1 LEDEASIRRLITA
14 LAKCNINSLA
24 MAFAPNA
31 DLSLLAIPDS
41 LACMSN
47 DNGVDSVG
55 DAVLNLLISLAKN
68 TSKPELIMKPLLNY
82 LRFNSLSGENGVL
95 QLSEALLWFIL
106 KLVSIDKCL
115 GLFIEM
121 GGVKIV
127 CQNLVRSCSTV
138 INTQPSLVSMVMQH
152 LYRNTPVAPSKKG
165 ATQLESVNGML
176 NFAPLGIISSSNLTT
191 QPADSLLQASPPHRR
206 ARTPA
211 WSYHFYPDEHWVDL
225 TINLP
230 CSVLLKEIQMLPHLT
245 SLASMLYS
253 FLTIV
258 TICLKC

>member
-1 LEDEASIRRLITA
+1 VLFNLQIIFLVLEDESSIRQLITS
-14 LAKCNINSLA
+14 LAKCNINTLA
-24 MAFAPNA
+24 FAFAPNA

-41 LACMSN
+41 LVGMSN
-47 DNGVDSVG
+47 DSSGDSVG
-55 DAVLNLLISLAKN
+55 DAILNLLINLAKN
-68 TSKPELIMKPLLNY
+68 TSKPELIMSSLLNY
-82 LRFNSLSGENGVL
+82 LQYNSSSSGPGVL

-106 KLVSIDKCL
+106 KLVSIEKCL
-115 GLFIEM
+115 GLFIRM
-121 GGVKIV
+121 GGIKIV
-127 CQNLVRSCSTV
+127 CHNLVRSCSTV

-176 NFAPLGIISSSNLTT
+176 NFAPLGVISSSNLTT

-245 SLASMLYS
+245 SLASK
-253 FLTIV
+253 F
-258 TICLKC
+258 

>member
-1 LEDEASIRRLITA
+1 
-14 LAKCNINSLA
+14 
-24 MAFAPNA
+24 MAFAFPPNA

-41 LACMSN
+41 LISMSN
-47 DNGVDSVG
+47 DSSGDSVG
-55 DAVLNLLISLAKN
+55 EAILNLLISLAKN
-68 TSKPELIMKPLLNY
+68 TSKPELIMRSLLNY
-82 LRFNSLSGENGVL
+82 LKFNSSSSGPGVL

-106 KLVSIDKCL
+106 KLVSIEKCL
-115 GLFIEM
+115 GLFITM
-121 GGVKIV
+121 GGIKIV
-127 CQNLVRSCSTV
+127 CQNLVQSCSTV

-176 NFAPLGIISSSNLTT
+176 NFAPLGVISSSNLTT

-245 SLASMLYS
+245 SLASKLLFVY
-253 FLTIV
+253 
-258 TICLKC
+258 